1 MWYTS
6 VEEVIC
12 LLISIDQL
20 NKTYNEKVILK
31 DVTLHVN
38 DKDKIGIIGVNGTGK
53 STLLK
58 ILAEKET
65 SEGGSIIKTSGKRI
79 LYLPQNPEL
88 DPHKSIFEV
97 VQEGFDKKHDEH
109 HDYEVK
115 AILSKLGITDLNQSI
130 ATLSGGQLKRVALA
144 CVLMRESDC
153 LLLDEPTNHLD
164 AEMVTWL
171 EKRLI
176 QYNGNIL
183 MVTHD
188 RYFLD
193 RVCNRIIELDHG
205 ICSTYVGGYGNYLK
219 LKAEQEEMA
228 LASERKRQAIL
239 RKESEWISRGALA
252 RSTKSRERIERFKKL
267 NEQSGPIQ
275 KSNVSLTTIES
286 RLGKKTIEIE
296 NLSKSLGGKE
306 LFHDFSYTLLRN
318 DRIGIVGPNG
328 SGKSTLL
335 NLLAGKLQADCGT
348 ITIGET
354 VRIGYFSQMSDELDP
369 LKRVIDVV
377 SEQSDKIETAE
388 GICTAS
394 QMCEKFLFDKNV
406 QWSQVGRLSGGEK
419 RRLYLLKILMSK
431 PNILFFDEPTN
442 DLDIETLTILEE
454 FLETFN
460 GALIT
465 ISHDR
470 YFLDKVVDKIFAFEN
485 GVIRS
490 YPGGYSDYEQKRQP
504 LEKKEKEKGVR
515 VRSQIPQ
522 MTSKEKKEFEEIDG
536 HLEELA
542 NELMKIDE
550 QIALNAHDFAK
561 LQDLSQQRELLE
573 LQQAQAEERWLYL
586 NDLYQKIQDFKQG
599 KC

>member
-1 MWYTS
+1 M
-6 VEEVIC
+6 
-12 LLISIDQL
+12 LISIDKL
-20 NKTYNEKVILK
+20 NKTFNEKVILK
-31 DVTLHVN
+31 DVSLNVN

-58 ILAEKET
+58 ILADKEP
-65 SEGGSIIKTSGKRI
+65 SESGTILKSSGRKI
-79 LYLPQNPEL
+79 LYLPQNPDL
-88 DPHKSIFEV
+88 DRYKSIFEV
-97 VQEGFDKKHDEH
+97 VHEGLDTKQDDHQE
-109 HDYEVK
+109 YEVK
-115 AILSKLGITDLNQSI
+115 AILTKLGIVDLNQSI

-171 EKRLI
+171 EKRLV

-205 ICSTYVGGYGNYLK
+205 QCSTFTGGYANYLK
-219 LKAEQEEMA
+219 LKAQQEEMA
-228 LASERKRQAIL
+228 LASERKRQTIL

-252 RSTKSRERIERFKKL
+252 RSTKSRERIERFNKL
-267 NEQSGPIQ
+267 NEQNGPQQ
-275 KSNVSLTTIES
+275 KSNVSLNTVES

-296 NLSKSLGGKE
+296 SLSKAFDGKV
-306 LFHDFSYTLLRN
+306 LFQDFSYNLLRN

-335 NLLAGKLQADCGT
+335 NLLAGRLQPDCGT

-354 VRIGYFSQMSDELDP
+354 VRIGYFSQMSEELDP
-369 LKRVIDVV
+369 QKRVIDIITDI
-377 SEQSDKIETAE
+377 SDSIETTE

-394 QMCEKFLFDKNV
+394 QMCEKFLFDAKA
-406 QWSQVGRLSGGEK
+406 QWSQVSRLSGGEK
-419 RRLYLLKILMSK
+419 RRLYLLSILMAK
-431 PNILFFDEPTN
+431 PNVLFFDEPTN

-485 GVIRS
+485 GSIRS
-490 YPGGYSDYEQKRQP
+490 YPGGYSDYEEKRQP

-515 VRSQIPQ
+515 VRSAIPQ
-522 MTSKEKKEFEEIDG
+522 MTSKEKKEFEGIDQR
-536 HLEELA
+536 LEEIGE
-542 NELMKIDE
+542 ELKRIDDE
-550 QIALNAHDFAK
+550 IAEHADDFAL
-561 LQDLSQQRELLE
+561 LQTLSQKRDSVEA
-573 LQQAQAEERWLYL
+573 LQAETEERWLYL

-599 KC
+599 KF

>member
-1 MWYTS
+1 M
-6 VEEVIC
+6 
-12 LLISIDQL
+12 LISIDKL
-20 NKTYNEKVILK
+20 NKTFNEKVILK
-31 DVTLHVN
+31 DVSLHVN

-58 ILAEKET
+58 ILADKEP
-65 SEGGSIIKTSGKRI
+65 SESGTILKTSGKKI
-79 LYLPQNPEL
+79 LYLPQNPDL
-88 DPHKSIFEV
+88 DKNKSIFEV
-97 VQEGFDKKHDEH
+97 VQEGLDEKSDDH
-109 HDYEVK
+109 HEYEVK
-115 AILSKLGITDLNQSI
+115 AILNKLGIIDLNQSI

-164 AEMVTWL
+164 AEMVAWL
-171 EKRLI
+171 EKRLM

-205 ICSTYVGGYGNYLK
+205 VCSTFTGGYANYLR

-228 LASERKRQAIL
+228 LASERKRQTIL
-239 RKESEWISRGALA
+239 RRESEWISRGAMA
-252 RSTKSRERIERFKKL
+252 RTTKSRERIERFNKL
-267 NEQSGPIQ
+267 NEQSGPQQ
-275 KSNVSLTTIES
+275 KSNVSLNTVES
-286 RLGKKTIEIE
+286 RLGRKTIEIE
-296 NLSKSLGGKE
+296 GLSKSFDDKL
-306 LFHDFSYTLLRN
+306 LFRDFSYNLLRN
-318 DRIGIVGPNG
+318 DRIGIVGANG
-328 SGKSTLL
+328 SGKTTLL
-335 NLLAGKLQADCGT
+335 NLIAGKLKPDAGT

-354 VRIGYFSQMSDELDP
+354 VRIGYFSQMSEELNP
-369 LKRVIDVV
+369 EKRVIEIITDI
-377 SEQSDKIETAE
+377 SDSIETTE

-394 QMCEKFLFDKNV
+394 QMCEKFLFDSKA

-419 RRLYLLKILMSK
+419 RRLYLLSVLMSK
-431 PNILFFDEPTN
+431 PNVLFFDEPTN

-490 YPGGYSDYEQKRQP
+490 YPGGYSDYEEKRVP
-504 LEKKEKEKGVR
+504 TEKKEKEKAVR
-515 VRSQIPQ
+515 VRSNIPQ
-522 MTSKEKKEFEEIDG
+522 MSSKEKKEFEGIDQK
-536 HLEELA
+536 LEDIE
-542 NELMKIDE
+542 NELKAIDE
-550 QIALNAHDFAK
+550 QIALHANDFVM
-561 LQDLSQQRELLE
+561 LQQLSQKREE
-573 LQQAQAEERWLYL
+573 VEALQMGTEERWLYL

-599 KC
+599 KS